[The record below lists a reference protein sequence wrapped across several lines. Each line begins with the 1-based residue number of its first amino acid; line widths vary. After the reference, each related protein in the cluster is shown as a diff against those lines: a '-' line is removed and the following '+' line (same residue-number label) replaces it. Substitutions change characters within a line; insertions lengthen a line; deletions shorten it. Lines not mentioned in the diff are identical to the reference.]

1 MAQAKY
7 GKCTNKHGYTDKE
20 GNDKECTKYQNKEV
34 QKVLAG
40 KEFVCS
46 ECGSKLMPCKN
57 PEPKWKKY
65 AKYAGIASMLVA
77 VIFCIY
83 FFVGG
88 GSTPPTP
95 SQVQDTIVEDKYRT
109 RDGVQDTLRL
119 TIVRENGENVDTIKK
134 EILYGS
140 KAVKPDT
147 ITATQI
153 LDAKKG
159 YTPDTLVYTIARE
172 NEVNK
177 DTIKTETLKGKKQL
191 SPTEPESRIV
201 FSGTATYDADLQEIR
216 FNKPYRL
223 DLHTNDGDVLYISA
237 GDKITVAKVRG
248 GYLLQGN
255 YKKANGDERFLTG
268 LNNKL

>member
-1 MAQAKY
+1 MANRK
-7 GKCTNKHGYTDKE
+7 GKCQNPDCECYDQVFEIELGADFKCPACKMELTRVDGDDKN
-20 GNDKECTKYQNKEV
+20 GGDNNKEKSWWKKN
-34 QKVLAG
+34 QGKVFAG
-40 KEFVCS
+40 VGVAAILGGVGYGVKEFVVR
-46 ECGSKLMPCKN
+46 PVT
-57 PEPKWKKY
+57 Y
-65 AKYAGIASMLVA
+65 
-77 VIFCIY
+77 
-83 FFVGG
+83 
-88 GSTPPTP
+88 
-95 SQVQDTIVEDKYRT
+95 DTIVPVTYDTIVVDKFRT

-119 TIVRENGENVDTIKK
+119 TIARENGVNIDTIDKK
-134 EILYGS
+134 ILYG
-140 KAVKPDT
+140 
-147 ITATQI
+147 
-153 LDAKKG
+153 
-159 YTPDTLVYTIARE
+159 
-172 NEVNK
+172 
-177 DTIKTETLKGKKQL
+177 KQL